1 MDQVCVELKRINVS
15 AAFHLSIE
23 FQQTGYLVE
32 RMYKSADGDAVGT
45 STLGPPH
52 QLSVP
57 IIRFKRVSGGH
68 TGD

>member
-32 RMYKSADGDAVGT
+32 RMCKSADGDAVGT

-57 IIRFKRVSGGH
+57 IIFFKRVSGGH